1 MTTTTEL
8 RAALRNASQTL
19 NAVARI
25 VTTIELCRD
34 GIWEEHKP
42 ALDSI
47 LRDFDKIKAF
57 DGLLAPS
64 TKEEIQERV
73 CDPKLIDE
81 EEGSRAARAI
91 FDTMSEEEKFD
102 FAFNNGSSLPS
113 ALRAL
118 QKMCYNHH
126 NIY

>member
-8 RAALRNASQTL
+8 QAALRNASQTL
-19 NAVARI
+19 NAVA
-25 VTTIELCRD
+25 
-34 GIWEEHKP
+34 
-42 ALDSI
+42 SI

-81 EEGSRAARAI
+81 EKAQRIARAI
-91 FDTMSEEEKFD
+91 FDTMSDEQK
-102 FAFNNGSSLPS
+102 FAFAFHIEGSHPP

-118 QKMCYNHH
+118 QKMCYNHN
-126 NIY
+126 NIF